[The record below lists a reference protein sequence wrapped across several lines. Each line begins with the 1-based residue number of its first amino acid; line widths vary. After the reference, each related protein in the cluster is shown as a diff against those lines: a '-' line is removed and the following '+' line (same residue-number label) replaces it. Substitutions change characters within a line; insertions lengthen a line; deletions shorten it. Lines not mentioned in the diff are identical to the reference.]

1 MIESIAE
8 LIDQFKDKD
17 MRIHSRVVREVE
29 KFNTMQRM
37 TLGEN
42 AREISSKDYIEYI
55 LKNST
60 NMDKRQFLECLEGQ
74 LVLIKGEISLRK

>member
-1 MIESIAE
+1 MKF
-8 LIDQFKDKD
+8 LIKTSAVGISDK
-17 MRIHSRVVREVE
+17 
-29 KFNTMQRM
+29 KFAQR
-37 TLGEN
+37 GEN

-74 LVLIKGEISLRK
+74 LVLLNGSISLQDFVQIGKKN